1 MNPDF
6 SLYGY
11 TTNNPPPLHTSWREE
26 KRLVDLSGVSFVF
39 ITSLYKTPWR
49 QRERFPNANKS
60 TIKYY
65 SHKYGEKRV
74 KSSMH
79 WMKGTNTRWGTG
91 VGKSRIFGEKW

>member
-26 KRLVDLSGVSFVF
+26 KRLGDLSGVSFVF

-74 KSSMH
+74 KSSMQ
-79 WMKGTNTRWGTG
+79 WVTKGRSSWPNGSFCSK
-91 VGKSRIFGEKW
+91 VFGER